1 MTRQFSMWHN
11 NYLKSSLIM
20 RATIAQPARDR
31 YICKQNGEMKVSEC
45 LSTAKIFY
53 NAIHQ

>member
-11 NYLKSSLIM
+11 NYLKEFVNQ
-20 RATIAQPARDR
+20 ATIAQPARDR
-31 YICKQNGEMKVSEC
+31 YLCKQNGEMKVSEC